1 MGIRNENYIVI
12 TGWMINELA
21 LKPNELLVYALIH
34 GFCQDGKSAF
44 IGGIKYIMEWT
55 KLTKQT
61 CISILKTLREKRYI
75 ERRIVYDTKSN
86 NFLGYEYFTLKSREK
101 KSEESKRTVKN
112 DKNTEKMNDTGQ
124 NSLPAE
130 SKNLTFAGQIFLPN
144 NDNEISKDIAT
155 VCPEIKCLAD
165 KHFGMNAF
173 DENFPSKAAA
183 FLVKNNIE
191 DPDRYF
197 EFIRGK
203 VLEKEKNSEFT
214 IRSPR
219 SFAYKL
225 IFQIDIAQE
234 FLNREEKLRIDAE
247 KTEAEKIK
255 IEMRKVPCPCCGERF
270 ITDFKSNCPECD
282 FAIEKFHDGN
292 EVEMYK
298 RFLKM
303 PVTQQEKYK
312 AELEKIYFS
321 GDFLKFIGMPQEER
335 NLETKRKKNLKI
347 ALDKKYGLLA

>member
-101 KSEESKRTVKN
+101 KSEESKKNVKN

-130 SKNLTFAGQIFLPN
+130 SKNLTFAGQIFFYL
-144 NDNEISKDIAT
+144 IMIMKFQKILLLS
-155 VCPEIKCLAD
+155 
-165 KHFGMNAF
+165 
-173 DENFPSKAAA
+173 
-183 FLVKNNIE
+183 
-191 DPDRYF
+191 
-197 EFIRGK
+197 
-203 VLEKEKNSEFT
+203 VLK
-214 IRSPR
+214 
-219 SFAYKL
+219 
-225 IFQIDIAQE
+225 
-234 FLNREEKLRIDAE
+234 
-247 KTEAEKIK
+247 
-255 IEMRKVPCPCCGERF
+255 
-270 ITDFKSNCPECD
+270 
-282 FAIEKFHDGN
+282 
-292 EVEMYK
+292 
-298 RFLKM
+298 
-303 PVTQQEKYK
+303 
-312 AELEKIYFS
+312 
-321 GDFLKFIGMPQEER
+321 
-335 NLETKRKKNLKI
+335 
-347 ALDKKYGLLA
+347 